1 MIRLVG
7 GRLLWSLPLLLVLS
21 ALTFVLAWL
30 TPGDAARTILGTN
43 TDPVAYA
50 QVRAQL
56 GLDRPLVEQ
65 YWHWL
70 TGLVRGDLGTSLFTA
85 QPVTDI
91 VQDRVAVTLSLL
103 GLSALVIAVIGA
115 AIGLF
120 GAVRGGFVGR
130 VVDGVSVLGMSVPAP
145 WLGLLLVVV
154 FAVNLA
160 VFPVTGYV
168 PFGEAPD
175 QWALSLVLPVVCLS
189 VGGIAV
195 IARQVRGAMAD
206 VLGRPYIRA
215 LRANGMSTRSVV
227 FRHAAKNAAL
237 PVVNVFG
244 VVLIG
249 LLGGSIVVEQLFALP
264 GLGQLTVTATAQHDL
279 PVLEGVVL
287 CFTVLV
293 VVVNLLTDLVSGR
306 LTPRTVTS

>member
-1 MIRLVG
+1 MARLVG
-7 GRLLWSLPLLLVLS
+7 GRVLWSLPLLLALS

-50 QVRAQL
+50 EVRARL

-70 TGLVRGDLGTSLFTA
+70 TGVVRGDLGGSVFTGE
-85 QPVTDI
+85 PVSAI
-91 VQDRVAVTLSLL
+91 VGDRLPVTLSLL
-103 GLSALVIAVIGA
+103 GLSALVIAAVGTG
-115 AIGLF
+115 IGLV
-120 GAVRGGFVGR
+120 GALRGGLAGR
-130 VVDGVSVLGMSVPAP
+130 LLDGVAVVGMSVPAP
-145 WLGLLLVVV
+145 WLGLVLIVV
-154 FAVNLA
+154 FAVDLA
-160 VFPVTGYV
+160 LFPVTGYV
-168 PFGEAPD
+168 AFADAPAD
-175 QWALSLVLPVVCLS
+175 WALSLVLPVVCLS

-195 IARQVRGAMAD
+195 VAKQVRGALAD
-206 VLGRPYIRA
+206 VLGRGYIRA
-215 LRANGMSTRSVV
+215 LRANGMPTRSVV
-227 FRHAAKNAAL
+227 FRHATRNAAL

-287 CFTVLV
+287 CFTILV
-293 VVVNLLTDLVSGR
+293 VVVNLVTDVISGK
-306 LTPRTVTS
+306 LTPRAVTP